1 MDEDIRKI
9 TRREALKKIGA
20 ITAGVGLGI
29 SGVEALELMKGNA
42 VDRKMNVLL
51 VNGSPHKEG
60 CTYTALLEVGKGLE
74 EQGITCETFWIGKQ
88 AISGCVACGACNSS
102 GRCYMN
108 DIVNEFLD
116 KATNFDAFVFGSPV
130 HFSAIAGSMTSFMN
144 RAFFSARSTDIF
156 KGKPVAAVTSCRRSG
171 AVSTLDQFNRYFIH
185 GGMPV
190 VPSQYWPMVFG
201 NTPEQVLQD
210 GEGLQIMRT
219 LGRNMAWM
227 LKNIEAGVQ
236 ADIRYPERG
245 KNTDEF
251 HQIGLYY
258 VTKGK
263 NYIGFTVLYRNHF
276 VVFGFYRKC
285 SCMVRMDG
293 KDSVPASIVGLECRG
308 CICAINH
315 YIHLRTCL
323 LFHNMS
329 AWRVAGLRFMD

>member
-88 AISGCVACGACNSS
+88 AISGCVACVACNSS

-236 ADIRYPERG
+236 ADIRYPEREERIQT
-245 KNTDEF
+245 NF
-251 HQIGLYY
+251 I
-258 VTKGK
+258 
-263 NYIGFTVLYRNHF
+263 R
-276 VVFGFYRKC
+276 
-285 SCMVRMDG
+285 
-293 KDSVPASIVGLECRG
+293 
-308 CICAINH
+308 
-315 YIHLRTCL
+315 
-323 LFHNMS
+323 
-329 AWRVAGLRFMD
+329 